1 MTVIHYSVGII
12 YNCYDL
18 GFKMTSVLQI
28 ILMALDIAWFII
40 LIHVVMSWL
49 INFRDFN
56 LEQPLVFQIW
66 QGINRLVNP
75 VYSRIRQFLPNT
87 GGLDFAPLI
96 ALFAVYA
103 LRIVIQNNLYSY

>member
-1 MTVIHYSVGII
+1 MISI
-12 YNCYDL
+12 
-18 GFKMTSVLQI
+18 LQI
-28 ILMALDIAWFII
+28 ILIVLDLAWFII
-40 LIHVVMSWL
+40 LAHVIMSWL
-49 INFRDFN
+49 INFRVLN
-56 LEQPLVFQIW
+56 LQQAIVAQIW

-103 LRIVIQNNLYSY
+103 LRIVIQNNLYNF

>member
-1 MTVIHYSVGII
+1 MVL
-12 YNCYDL
+12 DL
-18 GFKMTSVLQI
+18 
-28 ILMALDIAWFII
+28 AWFII
-40 LIHVVMSWL
+40 LAHVIMSWL
-49 INFRDFN
+49 INFRVLN
-56 LEQPLVFQIW
+56 LQQAIVAQIW

-103 LRIVIQNNLYSY
+103 LRIVIQNNIYNF

>member
-1 MTVIHYSVGII
+1 MVL
-12 YNCYDL
+12 DL
-18 GFKMTSVLQI
+18 V
-28 ILMALDIAWFII
+28 WFII
-40 LIHVVMSWL
+40 LAHVIMSWL
-49 INFRDFN
+49 INFRVLN
-56 LEQPLVFQIW
+56 LQQAIVAQIW

-103 LRIVIQNNLYSY
+103 LRIVIQNNLYNF

>member
-1 MTVIHYSVGII
+1 MISI
-12 YNCYDL
+12 
-18 GFKMTSVLQI
+18 LQI
-28 ILMALDIAWFII
+28 ILMVLDLAWFII
-40 LIHVVMSWL
+40 LAHVIMSWL
-49 INFRDFN
+49 INFRVIN
-56 LEQPLVFQIW
+56 LQQAIVAQIW

-103 LRIVIQNNLYSY
+103 LRIVIQNNLYNF

>member
-1 MTVIHYSVGII
+1 MISI
-12 YNCYDL
+12 
-18 GFKMTSVLQI
+18 LQI
-28 ILMALDIAWFII
+28 ILMVLDLAWFII
-40 LIHVVMSWL
+40 LALVIMSWL
-49 INFRDFN
+49 INFRVFN
-56 LEQPLVFQIW
+56 LQQAIVAQIW

-103 LRIVIQNNLYSY
+103 LRIVIQNNLYNF

>member
-1 MTVIHYSVGII
+1 MISI
-12 YNCYDL
+12 L
-18 GFKMTSVLQI
+18 EI
-28 ILMALDIAWFII
+28 ILMVLDLAWFII
-40 LIHVVMSWL
+40 LAHVIMSWL
-49 INFRDFN
+49 INFRVLN
-56 LEQPLVFQIW
+56 LQQAIVAQIW

-103 LRIVIQNNLYSY
+103 LRIVIQNNLYNF

>member
-1 MTVIHYSVGII
+1 MISI
-12 YNCYDL
+12 
-18 GFKMTSVLQI
+18 LQI
-28 ILMALDIAWFII
+28 ILMVLDLAWFII
-40 LIHVVMSWL
+40 LAHVIMSWL
-49 INFRDFN
+49 INFRVLN
-56 LEQPLVFQIW
+56 LKQAIVAQIW

-103 LRIVIQNNLYSY
+103 LRIVIQNNLYNF

>member
-1 MTVIHYSVGII
+1 
-12 YNCYDL
+12 
-18 GFKMTSVLQI
+18 MTSILQI
-28 ILMALDIAWFII
+28 ILMVLDLAWFII
-40 LIHVVMSWL
+40 LAHVIMSWL
-49 INFRDFN
+49 INFRVLN
-56 LEQPLVFQIW
+56 LQQAIVAQIW

-103 LRIVIQNNLYSY
+103 LRIVIQNNLYNF

>member
-1 MTVIHYSVGII
+1 
-12 YNCYDL
+12 
-18 GFKMTSVLQI
+18 
-28 ILMALDIAWFII
+28 MALDIAWFII

-49 INFRDFN
+49 INFRVLN
-56 LEQPLVFQIW
+56 LEQPLVLQIW

-75 VYSRIRQFLPNT
+75 VYSRIRQFLPNA

>member
-1 MTVIHYSVGII
+1 
-12 YNCYDL
+12 
-18 GFKMTSVLQI
+18 MTSGFQI
-28 ILMALDIAWFII
+28 ILMVLDLAWFII
-40 LIHVVMSWL
+40 LAHVIMSWL
-49 INFRDFN
+49 INFRVLN
-56 LEQPLVFQIW
+56 LQQAIVAQIW

-103 LRIVIQNNLYSY
+103 LRIIVQNNLYNF

>member
-1 MTVIHYSVGII
+1 MI
-12 YNCYDL
+12 
-18 GFKMTSVLQI
+18 SVLQI

-40 LIHVVMSWL
+40 LAHVIMSWL
-49 INFRDFN
+49 INFRVLN
-56 LEQPLVFQIW
+56 LQQSLVAQMW
-66 QGINRLVNP
+66 HGINRLVNP

-103 LRIVIQNNLYSY
+103 LRIIIQNNLYNY

>member
-1 MTVIHYSVGII
+1 MISI
-12 YNCYDL
+12 
-18 GFKMTSVLQI
+18 LQI
-28 ILMALDIAWFII
+28 ILVVLDLAWFII
-40 LIHVVMSWL
+40 LAHVIMSWL
-49 INFRDFN
+49 INFRVLN
-56 LEQPLVFQIW
+56 LQQAIVAQIW

-103 LRIVIQNNLYSY
+103 LRIVIQNNLYNF

>member
-1 MTVIHYSVGII
+1 MISI
-12 YNCYDL
+12 
-18 GFKMTSVLQI
+18 LQI
-28 ILMALDIAWFII
+28 ILMVLDLVWFII
-40 LIHVVMSWL
+40 LAHVIMSWL
-49 INFRDFN
+49 INFRVLN
-56 LEQPLVFQIW
+56 LQQAIVAQIW

-103 LRIVIQNNLYSY
+103 LRIVIQNNLYNF

>member
-1 MTVIHYSVGII
+1 MISI
-12 YNCYDL
+12 
-18 GFKMTSVLQI
+18 LQI
-28 ILMALDIAWFII
+28 IFLVLDLAWFII
-40 LIHVVMSWL
+40 LAHVIMSWL
-49 INFRDFN
+49 INFRVLN
-56 LEQPLVFQIW
+56 LQQAIVAQIW

-103 LRIVIQNNLYSY
+103 LRIVIQHNLYNF

>member
-1 MTVIHYSVGII
+1 MVL
-12 YNCYDL
+12 DL
-18 GFKMTSVLQI
+18 
-28 ILMALDIAWFII
+28 AWFII
-40 LIHVVMSWL
+40 LAHVIMSWL
-49 INFRDFN
+49 INFRVLN
-56 LEQPLVFQIW
+56 LQQAIVAQIW

-103 LRIVIQNNLYSY
+103 LRIVIHNNLYNF

>member
-1 MTVIHYSVGII
+1 
-12 YNCYDL
+12 
-18 GFKMTSVLQI
+18 LQQAI
-28 ILMALDIAWFII
+28 VA
-40 LIHVVMSWL
+40 
-49 INFRDFN
+49 
-56 LEQPLVFQIW
+56 QIW

-103 LRIVIQNNLYSY
+103 LRIVIQNNLYNF

>member
-1 MTVIHYSVGII
+1 
-12 YNCYDL
+12 
-18 GFKMTSVLQI
+18 MTSILQI
-28 ILMALDIAWFII
+28 ILMVLDLAWFII
-40 LIHVVMSWL
+40 LANVIMSWL
-49 INFRDFN
+49 INFRVLN
-56 LEQPLVFQIW
+56 LQQAIVAQIW

-103 LRIVIQNNLYSY
+103 LRIIIQNNLYNF